1 MSFPLLFAA
10 LTGRSGHGLAR
21 RITKPPVNRSVS
33 ARPLRAATRG
43 SALALRQTSIVA
55 GLLAEAGGVAAEPVV
70 VSTTGDRQADTP
82 IHAMGGKGVF
92 VKEVQAA
99 VLDGRAD
106 IAVHSAKDLP
116 SLTPGGLVLAAVPRR
131 GDPRDAL
138 VGCGLAE
145 LPVGATVATGSA
157 RRRAQLAWTRPDLA
171 FVELRGNIATRL
183 KVAAAFDAIVMAAV
197 ALKRLGLE
205 PDVLDVLEPDVFV
218 PQVGQGAIA
227 VECRA
232 GDRAVLETLVAIEHG
247 PSRRAVD
254 AERAFLAEL
263 GGDCNLPAGA
273 HATEAAGGSLE
284 LTGLLASLDGKV
296 LVRDT
301 RRSRDPETL
310 GRAVARHLLDH
321 RGGRTLLGTTT

>member
-1 MSFPLLFAA
+1 M
-10 LTGRSGHGLAR
+10 T
-21 RITKPPVNRSVS
+21 

-55 GLLAEAGGVAAEPVV
+55 GLLAETGGVATEPVV
-70 VSTTGDRQADTP
+70 VSTTGDRQTGTP

-116 SLTPGGLVLAAVPRR
+116 SSTPEGLVLAAVPRR

-138 VGCGLAE
+138 VGCRLAE
-145 LPVGATVATGSA
+145 LPAGATVATGSV
-157 RRRAQLAWTRPDLA
+157 RRKAQLAWARPDLA
-171 FVELRGNIATRL
+171 FAELRGNIATRL
-183 KVAAAFDAIVMAAV
+183 NKAATFDAIVMAAV
-197 ALKRLGLE
+197 ALQRLGLE

-232 GDRAVLETLVAIEHG
+232 DDQAVLETLLATEHE

-263 GGDCNLPAGA
+263 GGDCSLPAGA
-273 HATEAAGGSLE
+273 HAGEAPGGGLE
-284 LTGLLASLDGKV
+284 LTGLVASLDGRA
-296 LVRDT
+296 LIRDT
-301 RRSRDPETL
+301 RRGRDPETL
-310 GRAVARHLLDH
+310 GRSVARHLLDEC
-321 RGGRTLLGTTT
+321 GGRELMGAAR

>member
-1 MSFPLLFAA
+1 MTA
-10 LTGRSGHGLAR
+10 L
-21 RITKPPVNRSVS
+21 V
-33 ARPLRAATRG
+33 LRAATRA
-43 SALALRQTSIVA
+43 SALARCQTGIVA
-55 GLLAEAGGVAAEPVV
+55 GLLAEAGGVVTDPVA
-70 VSTTGDRQADTP
+70 VSTTGDRRTDTP

-116 SLTPGGLVLAAVPRR
+116 SSTPEGLVLAAVPRR

-138 VGCGLAE
+138 VGCRLAD
-145 LPVGATVATGSA
+145 LPVGATVATGSV
-157 RRRAQLAWTRPDLA
+157 RRKAQLAHLRPDLRFA
-171 FVELRGNIATRL
+171 ELRGNIATRL
-183 KVAAAFDAIVMAAV
+183 DLAASFDAIVMASV
-197 ALKRLGLE
+197 ALQRLGLE
-205 PDVLDVLEPDVFV
+205 PDVVDVLDPEVFV

-232 GDRAVLETLVAIEHG
+232 TDRETLTLLSAIEHQ

-273 HATEAAGGSLE
+273 HATNPGGGVE
-284 LTGLLASLDGKV
+284 LTGLLSSIDGSR
-296 LVRDT
+296 LIRDT
-301 RRSRDPETL
+301 RGGRDPETL
-310 GRAVARHLLDH
+310 GRAVARHLLDD
-321 RGGRTLLGTTT
+321 RGGRELLEPPR

>member
-1 MSFPLLFAA
+1 MTA
-10 LTGRSGHGLAR
+10 
-21 RITKPPVNRSVS
+21 VV
-33 ARPLRAATRG
+33 LRAATRA
-43 SALALRQTSIVA
+43 SALARCQTGIVA
-55 GLLAEAGGVAAEPVV
+55 GLLADACRVATEPVA
-70 VSTTGDRQADTP
+70 VSTTGDRRTDTP

-116 SLTPGGLVLAAVPRR
+116 SSTPEGLVLAAVPRR

-138 VGCGLAE
+138 VGRRLAD
-145 LPVGATVATGSA
+145 LGAGATVATGSV
-157 RRRAQLAWTRPDLA
+157 RRKAQLAGLRPDLNFA
-171 FVELRGNIATRL
+171 ELRGNIATRL
-183 KVAAAFDAIVMAAV
+183 EAAAGFDAIVMAAV
-197 ALKRLGLE
+197 ALQRLGLE
-205 PDVLDVLEPDVFV
+205 PDVVDVLDPDDFV

-232 GDRAVLETLVAIEHG
+232 DDRTTLRMLAAIEHR

-273 HATEAAGGSLE
+273 HATNPGGGVH
-284 LTGLLASLDGKV
+284 LTGLLASTDGSR
-296 LVRDT
+296 LIRDT
-301 RRSRDPETL
+301 RSGRDPEML
-310 GRAVARHLLDH
+310 GTAVARHLLDVC
-321 RGGRTLLGTTT
+321 GGRELLEGSL

>member
-1 MSFPLLFAA
+1 MTA
-10 LTGRSGHGLAR
+10 L
-21 RITKPPVNRSVS
+21 V
-33 ARPLRAATRG
+33 LRAATRA
-43 SALALRQTSIVA
+43 SALARCQTGIVA
-55 GLLAEAGGVAAEPVV
+55 GLLAEAGRVATEPVA
-70 VSTTGDRQADTP
+70 VSTTGDRRNDTP

-116 SLTPGGLVLAAVPRR
+116 SSTPEGLVLAAVPRR

-138 VGCGLAE
+138 VGCRLAD
-145 LPVGATVATGSA
+145 LPVGATVATGSV
-157 RRRAQLAWTRPDLA
+157 RRKAQLAHLRPDLNFA
-171 FVELRGNIATRL
+171 ELRGNIATRL
-183 KVAAAFDAIVMAAV
+183 DLVASFDAIVMAAV
-197 ALKRLGLE
+197 ALQRLGLE
-205 PDVLDVLEPDVFV
+205 PDLVDVLDPEVFV

-232 GDRAVLETLVAIEHG
+232 GDRETLTLLSAIEHR
-247 PSRRAVD
+247 PSRRTVD

-273 HATEAAGGSLE
+273 HATNPGGGVE
-284 LTGLLASLDGKV
+284 LTGLLASTDGST

-301 RRSRDPETL
+301 RGGRDPETL
-310 GRAVARHLLDH
+310 GRAVARHLLDD
-321 RGGRTLLGTTT
+321 RGGRELLEPPR

>member
-1 MSFPLLFAA
+1 MTA
-10 LTGRSGHGLAR
+10 L
-21 RITKPPVNRSVS
+21 V
-33 ARPLRAATRG
+33 LRAATRA
-43 SALALRQTSIVA
+43 SALARCQTGIVA
-55 GLLAEAGGVAAEPVV
+55 GLLAEAGGVATEPVA
-70 VSTTGDRQADTP
+70 VSTTGDRRNDTP

-116 SLTPGGLVLAAVPRR
+116 SSTPEGLVLAAVPRR

-138 VGCGLAE
+138 VGCRLAD
-145 LPVGATVATGSA
+145 LPVGATAATGSV
-157 RRRAQLAWTRPDLA
+157 RRKAQLAHLRPDLRFA
-171 FVELRGNIATRL
+171 ELRGNIATRL
-183 KVAAAFDAIVMAAV
+183 DLAARFDAIVMASV
-197 ALKRLGLE
+197 ALQRLGLA
-205 PDVLDVLEPDVFV
+205 PDVVDVLDPEVFV

-232 GDRAVLETLVAIEHG
+232 TDRETLTLLSSIEHR

-273 HATEAAGGSLE
+273 HATNPGGGVE
-284 LTGLLASLDGKV
+284 LTGLLASTDGST

-301 RRSRDPETL
+301 RGGRDPETL
-310 GRAVARHLLDH
+310 GRAVARHLLDD
-321 RGGRTLLGTTT
+321 RGGRELLEPPR